1 MTKLDRTGA
10 SKRRSA
16 YVIAALVVLACVVL
30 AAGVAACGSSSSSSS
45 SSASASS
52 SGSAAA
58 APSEL
63 RIAYQLI
70 PNGDLVVKHEGW
82 LEKALPNTKITWV
95 KFDSG
100 SDVNTAIIGGSID
113 LGTLGSSPV
122 AAGLSQPMNIPYK
135 VQWIHDVIGAAE
147 SLIVKNSAGVTD
159 IKGLVG
165 KKVGTPF
172 GSTSHYSLLA
182 ALELNGVDPSKVKI
196 VDLQPPD
203 ILAAWQ
209 RGDIDAAY
217 VWNPT
222 LASLKKDGKVLITS
236 ADLAKQGKLTA
247 DLSAVTNDFASK
259 YPDVVQ
265 TWVNEENRAVELY
278 NSDPQAAATDV
289 GAELNISP
297 ADALSQMKDLIF
309 LTAAQQAGAD
319 YLGSPDSPGKLAN
332 NLESASQFL
341 KAQGSVQGV
350 PPLSTFQADLA
361 NQFVA
366 NATSGQ

>member
-1 MTKLDRTGA
+1 MDHHRRAGTGL
-10 SKRRSA
+10 KRRTF
-16 YVIAALVVLACVVL
+16 VLAATVVLACIVL
-30 AAGVAACGSSSSSSS
+30 AAVVAACGSSSSSSS
-45 SSASASS
+45 SASS
-52 SGSAAA
+52 SATGAA

-70 PNGDLVVKHEGW
+70 PNGDLIVKDQGW

-113 LGTLGSSPV
+113 LGTLGSSPI
-122 AAGLSQPMNIPYK
+122 AAGLSQPMNVPYK

-147 SLIVKNSAGVTD
+147 SLIAKNSSGVTD

-182 ALELNGVDPSKVKI
+182 ALELAGVDPAKVKI
-196 VDLQPPD
+196 IDLQPPD

-222 LASLKKDGKVLITS
+222 LADLKKDGKVLITS

-247 DLSAVTNDFASK
+247 DLSAVTNDFATK

-265 TWVNEENRAVELY
+265 TWVDQENKAVQMIS
-278 NSDPQAAATDV
+278 SDPTTASAAV
-289 GAELNISP
+289 GRQLNISA

-309 LTAAQQAGAD
+309 LDAAAQAGPD
-319 YLGSPDSPGKLAN
+319 YLGTPAAPGKLAN
-332 NLESASQFL
+332 NLESAAQFL

-350 PPLSTFQADLA
+350 PPLTTFQADLA
-361 NQFVA
+361 NQFVVA
-366 NATSGQ
+366 AGQ